1 MVRWLAL
8 IFLFLAAPAQAATGA
23 DTGKPDLVLT
33 GQVLG
38 AEHQTYK
45 PVTFDV
51 PDGVTRLTVE
61 VDYARDQKTVVDLGL
76 LDPVRFRGW
85 SGGNKKRFTLSAE
98 DATPSYLP
106 GPLPAGRWTLLLGVP
121 NARPGSS
128 AAYEA
133 RITFERGPVTT
144 SFAPAPLKAA
154 PGWYRGDLHMHTAH
168 SDGSCLAQSGVR
180 APCPVYRT
188 VEAAKARGLDFIAI
202 TDHNTTSHYE
212 AMAELQPA
220 FDQLLLIPGREVTTF
235 QGHANVF
242 GPTAFIDF
250 RLGDPS
256 VPDIKSLQG
265 AVAAVGGVF
274 SINHP
279 SSPSGEQCMG
289 CGWTV
294 PNTDYD
300 QVQSIEVANGGS
312 QRAQGGGAEGPLFGV
327 PFWEAQLNT
336 GHRIT
341 AVGGSDNHDAGLPP
355 ETPGAV
361 GRPTTVVH
369 AEELSTAGILAGVRA
384 GRVFID
390 LDGTKDRM
398 LDLSARAKSGQAV
411 MGGVLTAKP
420 GEAVTFTASLTGGD
434 LSGLEVIRDGAK
446 LAVTM
451 GPSGAFTVK
460 MGDKATWVRL
470 NFRDAQGRLLL
481 IGNPIYLRPGR

>member
-1 MVRWLAL
+1 MIRWLAL
-8 IFLFLAAPAQAATGA
+8 ILVLMTTPAWAQAR
-23 DTGKPDLVLT
+23 PDLVLT
-33 GQVLG
+33 GQVQG
-38 AEHQTYK
+38 ADHQTYK
-45 PVTFDV
+45 PVTFEV
-51 PDGVTRLTVE
+51 PQGVTRLTVE

-98 DATPSYLP
+98 EATPSYLP

-133 RITFERGPVTT
+133 RITFERGPVAT
-144 SFAPAPLKAA
+144 SFSPAPLKAA
-154 PGWYRGDLHMHTAH
+154 PGWYRGDLHAHTAH
-168 SDGSCLAQSGVR
+168 SDGSCLAQSGARV
-180 APCPVYRT
+180 PCPVYRT

-220 FDQLLLIPGREVTTF
+220 FDQLLLIPGREITTF

-256 VPDIKSLQG
+256 MPDISTMQS
-265 AVAAVGGVF
+265 AVAAAGGVF

-279 SSPSGEQCMG
+279 TAPSGEQCMG

-294 PNTDYD
+294 ANTDYD
-300 QVQSIEVANGGS
+300 QVQAIEVANGGS
-312 QRAQGGGAEGPLFGV
+312 QRAQGGGAEGPLFGA
-327 PFWEAQLNT
+327 PFWEAQLNA
-336 GHRIT
+336 GRRIT
-341 AVGGSDNHDAGLPP
+341 AVGGSDNHDAGLASDI
-355 ETPGAV
+355 PGAI

-369 AEELSTAGILAGVRA
+369 AEELSTAGILAGIRA

-390 LDGTKDRM
+390 LDGTRDRT
-398 LDLSARAKSGQAV
+398 LDLAARAKSGQAL
-411 MGGVLTAKP
+411 MGGALIAKP
-420 GEAVTFTASLTGGD
+420 GEAVAFTASLTGGEMAA
-434 LSGLEVIRDGAK
+434 LEVIRDGAK
-446 LAVTM
+446 LPVTV

-460 MGDKATWVRL
+460 MGDKAAWVRL
-470 NFRDAQGRLLL
+470 NLRDAAGRLLL
-481 IGNPIYLRPGR
+481 IGNPIYLRPKP